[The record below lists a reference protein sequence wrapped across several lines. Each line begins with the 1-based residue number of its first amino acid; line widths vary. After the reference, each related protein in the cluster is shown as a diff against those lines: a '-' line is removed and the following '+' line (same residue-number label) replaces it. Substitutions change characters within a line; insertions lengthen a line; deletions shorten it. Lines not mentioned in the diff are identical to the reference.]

1 MVNLKLNNHKVFW
14 IGVVVILLFML
25 LNRFQFYYGSQ
36 TAKGT
41 VVGFTK
47 YTGRYHKIYPLISFN
62 ADGREYQ
69 VDGLKDLDVTYNDT
83 LEMIYQP
90 SDPAGAVINT
100 FYGFWL
106 YPIMFCLIPFMFW
119 VSFVY
124 AYITPKE
131 SLFIEIGKPENKDDL
146 VSNFKFIRFSKEIEP
161 NEK

>member
-1 MVNLKLNNHKVFW
+1 MNLKLNSHKVFF
-14 IGVVVILLFML
+14 IGLAIILFFML
-25 LNRFQFYYGSQ
+25 LNRFQFYSGSQ

-47 YTGRYHKIYPLISFN
+47 YAGRFKKFCPLISFE
-62 ADGREYQ
+62 ADGITYQ
-69 VDGLKDLDVTYNDT
+69 VEGGKDLNVTYNDT

-90 SDPAGAVINT
+90 SDPSGAVVNT

-124 AYITPKE
+124 SYITPKE
-131 SLFIEIGKPENKDDL
+131 SLYIEIGKNGNKDDL

>member
-1 MVNLKLNNHKVFW
+1 MNLKLNSHRVFL
-14 IGVVVILLFML
+14 IGVIVIVLFML

-47 YTGRYHKIYPLISFN
+47 YTGRYKKIYPLISFEAN
-62 ADGREYQ
+62 GVEYQ

-90 SDPAGAVINT
+90 SDPSGAVVNT

-106 YPIMFCLIPFMFW
+106 YPIMFCLIPFIFW
-119 VSFVY
+119 ISFVY
-124 AYITPKE
+124 SYITPKE

-146 VSNFKFIRFSKEIEP
+146 ASTFKYIRFSKGIGPKEE
-161 NEK
+161 